1 MVHRNACAPGAL
13 TVYLA
18 RCERAPLRRQ
28 LVDLGAAM
36 RNEIVAGD
44 KDGPARL
51 LFRRVKSTP
60 AEDVSERMQAWIRLL
75 ILVLVSSYAIVASV
89 MTSPERRVQ
98 PWALDV
104 LTYFACYTP
113 VAVGLL
119 YVVIRHPG
127 HYPARRIFGMAN
139 DFAGLA
145 FAIIAGAAAMLP
157 TYAIIMWVTVGNGLR
172 FGSRYM
178 IAAATMVQVTLAVI
192 TVLTPYWRANPVLV
206 FTLSLTALVVPF
218 YIQTL
223 LRHIEQARRDAE
235 EANTAKSRFLAQAS
249 HDLRQPV
256 HAIGLFLNSL
266 TQTGLAPEQRGI
278 VDRIDRS
285 LQGVAELFRSLLD
298 ISTLDS
304 GAVTPT
310 LEPVSIRQMF
320 RLLEQQN
327 QVSAGWAGVDLR
339 FVRSDRV
346 VLADKALLLT
356 MLQNLVSNAIK
367 YAPRGRVLIGCR
379 RRGDRISIW
388 VVDQGAGI
396 AAEHLPRLFDEF
408 YQVRKLGSAD
418 TQGVGLGL
426 SIVQR
431 LGALM
436 DLAAEIRSRPGHGTA
451 VAIHGLNAAAAVP
464 PVVDRGPSYAVP
476 LHDLQV
482 LLVEDDIDVLD
493 ATAHLLRSWGA
504 EVAAWSIVP
513 PHPQRCDL
521 IVTDFDIGGGM
532 TGADCIALHRQENPP
547 PMAIVMTG
555 HDELAIE
562 EIIAD
567 PSVLILKK
575 PVQPA
580 ELRSAIAALRGRRGQ
595 LPTG

>member
-1 MVHRNACAPGAL
+1 MRYGQFAADMG
-13 TVYLA
+13 
-18 RCERAPLRRQ
+18 
-28 LVDLGAAM
+28 DGAA
-36 RNEIVAGD
+36 
-44 KDGPARL
+44 RL
-51 LFRRVKSTP
+51 FQRAASTP
-60 AEDVSERMQAWIRLL
+60 VEDELEHKQAWIRLAL
-75 ILVLVSSYAIVASV
+75 LVLISTYATVASIIVA
-89 MTSPERRVQ
+89 PEHRIE
-98 PWALDV
+98 PWAIAV
-104 LTYFACYTP
+104 LSYFACYTP
-113 VAVGLL
+113 LALGLL
-119 YVVIRHPG
+119 YNVRRYPG
-127 HYPARRIFGMAN
+127 HYPARRLFSMAN
-139 DFAGLA
+139 DYAGLA
-145 FAIIAGAAAMLP
+145 FAIIAGCVVMLP
-157 TYAIIMWVTVGNGLR
+157 VYAIIMWVTVGNGLR

-178 IAAATMVQVTLAVI
+178 IVAAIMAQITLATI
-192 TVLTPYWRANPVLV
+192 TLLTPYWQANPPLV
-206 FTLSLTALVVPF
+206 VTLSLTALIVPL
-218 YIQTL
+218 YIRTL
-223 LRHIEQARRDAE
+223 QRSTEQARRDAE

-304 GAVTPT
+304 GAVTPK
-310 LEPVSIRQMF
+310 LEPVSIRQLF

-327 QVSAGWAGVDLR
+327 QVSAEWAGIDLR
-339 FVRSDRV
+339 FVQSDRV

-367 YAPRGRVLIGCR
+367 YAPRGPVLIGCR
-379 RRGDRISIW
+379 PRGEYVSIW
-388 VVDQGAGI
+388 VVDCGPGI

-408 YQVRKLGSAD
+408 YQIRKLGSAD

-426 SIVQR
+426 SIVRR

-436 DLAAEIRSRPGHGTA
+436 AFDAEVRSRPGHGTA
-451 VAIHGLNAAAAVP
+451 VAIHGLVAAAAAVP
-464 PVVDRGPSYAVP
+464 QVVGRDNSYAAP
-476 LHDLQV
+476 LHDLRV

-504 EVAAWSIVP
+504 QVAAWSTVP
-513 PHPQRCDL
+513 PQAQPCDL

-532 TGADCIALHRQENPP
+532 TGADCIALHRHVSPP

-555 HDELAIE
+555 HDEMAIE

-567 PSVLILKK
+567 AGILILKK

-580 ELRSAIAALRGRRGQ
+580 ELRSAIAALRSRQER

>member
-1 MVHRNACAPGAL
+1 MRYGQFAADMG
-13 TVYLA
+13 
-18 RCERAPLRRQ
+18 
-28 LVDLGAAM
+28 DGAA
-36 RNEIVAGD
+36 
-44 KDGPARL
+44 RL
-51 LFRRVKSTP
+51 FQRAVSTP
-60 AEDVSERMQAWIRLL
+60 VEDELEHKQAWIRLAL
-75 ILVLVSSYAIVASV
+75 LVLISTYATVASIIVA
-89 MTSPERRVQ
+89 PEHRIE
-98 PWALDV
+98 PWAIAV
-104 LTYFACYTP
+104 LSYFACYTP
-113 VAVGLL
+113 LALGLL
-119 YVVIRHPG
+119 YNVRRYPG
-127 HYPARRIFGMAN
+127 HYPARRLFSMAN
-139 DFAGLA
+139 DYAGLA
-145 FAIIAGAAAMLP
+145 FAIIAGCVVMLP
-157 TYAIIMWVTVGNGLR
+157 VYAIIMWVTVGNGLR

-178 IAAATMVQVTLAVI
+178 IVAAIMAQITLATI
-192 TVLTPYWRANPVLV
+192 TLLTPYWQANPPLV
-206 FTLSLTALVVPF
+206 VTLSLTALIVPL
-218 YIQTL
+218 YIRTL
-223 LRHIEQARRDAE
+223 QRSTEQARRDAE

-304 GAVTPT
+304 GAVTPK
-310 LEPVSIRQMF
+310 LEPVSIGQLF

-327 QVSAGWAGVDLR
+327 QVSAEWAGIDLR
-339 FVRSDRV
+339 FVQSDRV

-367 YAPRGRVLIGCR
+367 YAPRGPVLIGCR
-379 RRGDRISIW
+379 PRGEYVSIW
-388 VVDQGAGI
+388 VVDCGPGI

-408 YQVRKLGSAD
+408 YQIRKLGSAD

-426 SIVQR
+426 SIVRR

-436 DLAAEIRSRPGHGTA
+436 DFDAEVRSRPGHGTA
-451 VAIHGLNAAAAVP
+451 VAIHGLVAAAAAVP
-464 PVVDRGPSYAVP
+464 QVVDRDNSYAAP
-476 LHDLQV
+476 LHDLRV

-504 EVAAWSIVP
+504 QVAAWSIAP
-513 PHPQRCDL
+513 PQAQPCDL

-532 TGADCIALHRQENPP
+532 TGADCIALHRHVSPP

-555 HDELAIE
+555 HDEMAIE

-567 PSVLILKK
+567 AGVLILKK

-580 ELRSAIAALRGRRGQ
+580 ELRSAIAALRSRQER

>member
-1 MVHRNACAPGAL
+1 MWSGIIASGQGDGA
-13 TVYLA
+13 
-18 RCERAPLRRQ
+18 
-28 LVDLGAAM
+28 GF
-36 RNEIVAGD
+36 
-44 KDGPARL
+44 
-51 LFRRVKSTP
+51 LFRRLKSAP
-60 AEDVSERMQAWIRLL
+60 AEDASERMQAWIRLF
-75 ILVLVSSYAIVASV
+75 ILVLVSAYALVASV
-89 MTSPERRVQ
+89 IVSPEQRVQ
-98 PWALDV
+98 PWAIEV

-113 VAVGLL
+113 LAIGLL
-119 YVVIRHPG
+119 YLIIRFPG

-145 FAIIAGAAAMLP
+145 FAIIAGGAAMLP

-178 IAAATMVQVTLAVI
+178 IAAAVMVQLTLAVI
-192 TVLTPYWRANPVLV
+192 AVLTPYWQANPILV
-206 FTLSLTALVVPF
+206 FTLSLTALIVPV

-304 GAVTPT
+304 GAVTPK
-310 LEPVSIRQMF
+310 LEPVAIRDLF

-327 QVSAGWAGVDLR
+327 QVSAAWAGVDLR
-339 FVRSDRV
+339 FVATDRI

-367 YAPRGRVLIGCR
+367 YAPRGPVLIGCR
-379 RRGDRISIW
+379 ARGVCVSIW
-388 VVDQGAGI
+388 VIDRGPGI
-396 AAEHLPRLFDEF
+396 AGEHLPRLFDEF
-408 YQVRKLGSAD
+408 YQIRKLGNAD
-418 TQGVGLGL
+418 MQGVGLGL
-426 SIVQR
+426 SIVRR
-431 LGALM
+431 LGDLM
-436 DLAAEIRSRPGHGTA
+436 GLDAKIRSRPGHGTS
-451 VAIHGLNAAAAVP
+451 VAIHGLVAAEAVP
-464 PVVDRGPSYAVP
+464 RVVDRDNYSVP
-476 LHDLQV
+476 LHGLRV

-493 ATAHLLRSWGA
+493 ATAHLLRTWGA
-504 EVAAWSIVP
+504 AVAAWSVVP
-513 PHPQRCDL
+513 PHAQPCDL
-521 IVTDFDIGGGM
+521 IVTDFDVGGGV
-532 TGADCIALHRQENPP
+532 TGADCIAMHRNQVPP

-555 HDELAIE
+555 HDEMAIE

-567 PSVLILKK
+567 ANILVLKK
-575 PVQPA
+575 PVRPA
-580 ELRSAIAALRGRRGQ
+580 ELRSAIAALRSRRE
-595 LPTG
+595 

>member
-1 MVHRNACAPGAL
+1 MRYGQFAADMGDGATRL
-13 TVYLA
+13 FQ
-18 RCERAPLRRQ
+18 RA
-28 LVDLGAAM
+28 A
-36 RNEIVAGD
+36 
-44 KDGPARL
+44 
-51 LFRRVKSTP
+51 STP
-60 AEDVSERMQAWIRLL
+60 VEDELEHKQGWIRLAL
-75 ILVLVSSYAIVASV
+75 LVLISTYATVASIIVA
-89 MTSPERRVQ
+89 PEHRIE
-98 PWALDV
+98 PWAIAV
-104 LTYFACYTP
+104 LGYFACYTP
-113 VAVGLL
+113 LALGLL
-119 YVVIRHPG
+119 YNVRRYPG
-127 HYPARRIFGMAN
+127 HYPARRLFSMAN
-139 DFAGLA
+139 DYAGLA
-145 FAIIAGAAAMLP
+145 FAIIAGCVVMLP
-157 TYAIIMWVTVGNGLR
+157 VYAIIMWVTVGNGLR

-178 IAAATMVQVTLAVI
+178 IVAAIMAQITLATI
-192 TVLTPYWRANPVLV
+192 TLLTPYWQANPPLV
-206 FTLSLTALVVPF
+206 VTLSLTALIVPL
-218 YIQTL
+218 YIRTL
-223 LRHIEQARRDAE
+223 QRSTEQARRDAE

-304 GAVTPT
+304 GAVTPK
-310 LEPVSIRQMF
+310 LEPVSIGQLF

-327 QVSAGWAGVDLR
+327 QVSAEWAGIDLR
-339 FVRSDRV
+339 FVQSGRV

-367 YAPRGRVLIGCR
+367 YAPRGPVLIGCR
-379 RRGDRISIW
+379 PRGEYVSIW
-388 VVDQGAGI
+388 VVDCGPGI

-408 YQVRKLGSAD
+408 YQIRKLGSAD

-426 SIVQR
+426 SIVRR

-436 DLAAEIRSRPGHGTA
+436 DFDAEVRSRPGHGTA
-451 VAIHGLNAAAAVP
+451 VAIHGLVAAAAAVP
-464 PVVDRGPSYAVP
+464 QVVGRDNSYAAP
-476 LHDLQV
+476 LHDLRV

-504 EVAAWSIVP
+504 QVAAWSIAP
-513 PHPQRCDL
+513 PQAQPCDL

-532 TGADCIALHRQENPP
+532 TGADCIALHRHVSPP

-555 HDELAIE
+555 HDEMAIE

-567 PSVLILKK
+567 AGVLILKK

-580 ELRSAIAALRGRRGQ
+580 ELRSAIAALRSRQER